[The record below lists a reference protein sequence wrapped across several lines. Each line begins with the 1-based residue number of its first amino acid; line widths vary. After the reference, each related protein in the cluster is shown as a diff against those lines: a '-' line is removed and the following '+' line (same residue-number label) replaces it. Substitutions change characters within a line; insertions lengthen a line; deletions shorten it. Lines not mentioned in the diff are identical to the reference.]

1 MTTRYTYDAA
11 GRLVKEGNK
20 TYRYGY
26 LDKVMSVSDG
36 KQKLTY
42 DYHADGQI
50 ASADYGNGKTEEFL
64 WDGLALVHR
73 GGEQFIN
80 EPHVGGGN
88 PVVSSKGVSYFNDM
102 LGTTLGTKEKG
113 CKYSA
118 SALSAFGEDIS
129 DSSNRSPFPISRSP
143 FFTGK
148 PYVEGLGHAFLFRNY
163 RASLGKWQT
172 ADPLGYPDG
181 WNQLAYCGNMAV
193 EAIDFLGGEI
203 RIIKEYDG
211 DVWVENTYLGSH
223 KHDGR
228 SCEIYLIETYVY
240 HYVIAQNFNRIR
252 RWENIDGLVDILNGI
267 GYGLDISGGIA
278 GITGVGSIPA
288 VGVLIGGIVCH
299 TVADILN
306 SLNEYIDVPV
316 GEPFE
321 ISKTKRKVG
330 YVELHKFE

>member
-1 MTTRYTYDAA
+1 MFTFDGASQLVSSTVDGVTTRYTYDAA
-11 GRLVKEGNK
+11 GRFVKEGNK

-36 KQKLTY
+36 KQKRTY
-42 DYHADGQI
+42 DYHAD
-50 ASADYGNGKTEEFL
+50 
-64 WDGLALVHR
+64 
-73 GGEQFIN
+73 
-80 EPHVGGGN
+80 
-88 PVVSSKGVSYFNDM
+88 
-102 LGTTLGTKEKG
+102 
-113 CKYSA
+113 
-118 SALSAFGEDIS
+118 
-129 DSSNRSPFPISRSP
+129 
-143 FFTGK
+143 
-148 PYVEGLGHAFLFRNY
+148 GHAFLFRNY

-211 DVWVENTYLGSH
+211 DEWIENTYLGSH
-223 KHDGR
+223 EHDGR

-240 HYVIAQNFNRIR
+240 HYMIAQNFNRIR
-252 RWENIDGLVDILNGI
+252 RWESIDGLVDMLNGI
-267 GYGLDISGGIA
+267 GYGLDIAGGIA

-288 VGVLIGGIVCH
+288 GGVFIGGILCH

-306 SLNEYIDVPV
+306 ALNGYIDVPV

-330 YVELHKFE
+330 SFEVHKFE